1 MKIFESAITNIVLY
15 TNRYAIKYITEFVIL
30 VTELN
35 YIYWKIMKM
44 KIRGRQN
51 NSTALF
57 YGLTGQRFNH
67 RLHGLFF

>member
-1 MKIFESAITNIVLY
+1 MKIFGSAITNIVLY
-15 TNRYAIKYITEFVIL
+15 TTRYIIKYIAQCVIL

-35 YIYWKIMKM
+35 YIYWKITKN